1 MQILDRLANF
11 ISGGKIAEAKGSREL
26 VKDLALELSDRE
38 NKLATA
44 KYMLTL
50 IATDIERQK
59 NPNATLKRQLKRA
72 RSTLESIQNEAS

>member
-1 MQILDRLANF
+1 MQFRDKLANF
-11 ISGGKIAEAKGSREL
+11 ISGGKIAEAEASREL

-72 RSTLESIQNEAS
+72 RGTLESIQNEAS